1 MLHPSSLIRLAVW
14 GSVALL
20 VRSIVREA
28 NDARPS
34 SAVLLPPPSRNGK
47 DRAANRKPAASK
59 AARAR

>member
-28 NDARPS
+28 NDARPHS
-34 SAVLLPPPSRNGK
+34 GLLPPPSRNGK
-47 DRAANRKPAASK
+47 DRVANRKPPASK